1 MKVKPQKKNIKFI
14 SITMTLFLK
23 ETNLSRKDAVNKV
36 LQKELQFHLI
46 NKFKTASKKKFNPA
60 NAQSSSFHLVQYA
73 NT

>member
-46 NKFKTASKKKFNPA
+46 NKFKTARMMFTLIKWVRIKTLLPD
-60 NAQSSSFHLVQYA
+60 LM
-73 NT
+73 T